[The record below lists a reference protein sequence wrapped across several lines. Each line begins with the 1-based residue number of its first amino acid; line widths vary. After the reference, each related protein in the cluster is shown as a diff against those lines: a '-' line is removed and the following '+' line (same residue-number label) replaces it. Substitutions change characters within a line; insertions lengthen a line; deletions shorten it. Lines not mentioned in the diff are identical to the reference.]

1 MFKFYTKC
9 CNIIKI
15 SLRKKTNIITKIM
28 KVEIMNESYPNDFRD
43 KTMDDN

>member
-1 MFKFYTKC
+1 M
-9 CNIIKI
+9 IKI

-28 KVEIMNESYPNDFRD
+28 NIEILNESYPNDFWD